1 MGRLLHSM
9 QWLAGLSLFIAY
21 LNWLLIGCHSQAC
34 FFCLRRQISGW
45 SVKPGTWL
53 KKLDPEPL
61 NVKGCDV
68 LLASVASCS
77 RVCLVCVSTA
87 ALVWLWEGTETCCD
101 LIAGLL
107 TPFHWR
113 LCLFSRHPKLFPP
126 VVLSH
131 IACCL
136 LYTHRIWVS
145 GGEDSCFDCVK
156 LCDKF
161 SFAPVWMWRTG
172 FVTVSKIPL
181 VHSCTGSR
189 NSFPV
194 IQDTR
199 SHYSGHHAFGI
210 SVWETLR
217 RGSAQRFRAV
227 TWACGTRHKYWS
239 WSKCSMD

>member
-21 LNWLLIGCHSQAC
+21 LHLLLIGCHSQAC

-181 VHSCTGSR
+181 VHWEQEQLSC
-189 NSFPV
+189 
-194 IQDTR
+194 
-199 SHYSGHHAFGI
+199 HSGY
-210 SVWETLR
+210 TLTL
-217 RGSAQRFRAV
+217 FRTSCLWDLCV
-227 TWACGTRHKYWS
+227 GNFEEGE
-239 WSKCSMD
+239 CSEVQSSNLSLWDKTQVLELK

>member
-1 MGRLLHSM
+1 MSAFVPLYLDVDY
-9 QWLAGLSLFIAY
+9 GLSSSKHAVIGYFITLYSLFTFASDR
-21 LNWLLIGCHSQAC
+21 LSLPGML
-34 FFCLRRQISGW
+34 FFCLGRQISGW
-45 SVKPGTWL
+45 SVKPGVWL
-53 KKLDPEPL
+53 TKLDPEPL
-61 NVKGCDV
+61 NVKSCDV
-68 LLASVASCS
+68 LWASVASCS

-101 LIAGLL
+101 LIAGLI

-145 GGEDSCFDCVK
+145 GVEDSCFDCVK

-161 SFAPVWMWRTG
+161 SFAAVWMWGTG

-217 RGSAQRFRAV
+217 RGSAQSFRA
-227 TWACGTRHKYWS
+227 S
-239 WSKCSMD
+239 EQ

>member
-1 MGRLLHSM
+1 MTKKTGSGATECQRLWRFISKCCFLLQSLSCLCVYSSFSLIVGGNWNLLWSDS
-9 QWLAGLSLFIAY
+9 WLVNSIPLKAVPVFQA
-21 LNWLLIGCHSQAC
+21 SQ
-34 FFCLRRQISGW
+34 
-45 SVKPGTWL
+45 T
-53 KKLDPEPL
+53 
-61 NVKGCDV
+61 
-68 LLASVASCS
+68 
-77 RVCLVCVSTA
+77 
-87 ALVWLWEGTETCCD
+87 
-101 LIAGLL
+101 
-107 TPFHWR
+107 
-113 LCLFSRHPKLFPP
+113 FPP

-136 LYTHRIWVS
+136 LYTHRISVS
-145 GGEDSCFDCVK
+145 GGEESCFDCVK

-161 SFAPVWMWRTG
+161 SFAPVWMWGTG

-217 RGSAQRFRAV
+217 RGSAQKFRAV
-227 TWACGTRHKYWS
+227 TWACGTRPKYWS